1 MKSMNIGTTRP
12 APAFGLRIGL
22 AIAALAVIAAVYG
35 CGGNGAEQ
43 TSDATQ
49 GAVES
54 GQTSVMPASTIA
66 PSASNQGSRMIAL
79 GDSLP
84 PDVVVTAEDSLFS
97 PGDVVE
103 ITAQGSEDVSQVGLS
118 DRLGRM
124 QLFTREPAS
133 NLWHVLYRV
142 PMGTAKDRLALSVTA
157 LNDLNRWRRG
167 WLFLDVRQGETSAKP
182 DSLTP

>member
-35 CGGNGAEQ
+35 CGSNGAEQ
-43 TSDATQ
+43 PSDATQ
-49 GAVES
+49 GAVER
-54 GQTSVMPASTIA
+54 GQTAVMPASTIA

-103 ITAQGSEDVSQVGLS
+103 ITAQGSED
-118 DRLGRM
+118 
-124 QLFTREPAS
+124 
-133 NLWHVLYRV
+133 
-142 PMGTAKDRLALSVTA
+142 
-157 LNDLNRWRRG
+157 
-167 WLFLDVRQGETSAKP
+167 
-182 DSLTP
+182 